1 MAYYVTQENLKDKV
15 SEWKR
20 IIKPY
25 NTHYMELEPGNSA
38 LLVIDMQKFFL
49 NHESLTFTEG
59 GLAIVE
65 NISDLIQTYR
75 RYHLPVIYTCHVH
88 KSAQMDGGI
97 MSWWWK
103 GICLEGTEESQVF
116 GEIKPLPEEKIVFKH
131 RYSGF
136 YNTDLEIVLRCLGVK
151 DLIITGIMTNLCCE
165 STVRDAYFRDYR
177 VFFLLDA
184 TGSVNEDLH
193 LASLKNIAFGFGYVT
208 ETSEVL
214 TAVNKI
220 KAQKVKKEKVLR

>member
-1 MAYYVTQENLKDKV
+1 MAYYVTRENLREKI

-20 IIKPY
+20 IIQPY
-25 NTHYMELEPGNSA
+25 NTHQMKLEPKNSA

-49 NHESLTFTEG
+49 NPESLTFTEG

-65 NISDLIQTYR
+65 NIRDLIRAYR
-75 RYHLPVIYTCHVH
+75 SHSLPVIYTCHVH

-103 GICLEGTEESQVF
+103 GICLEGTEESKVYD
-116 GEIKPLPEEKIVFKH
+116 EIKPLIEEKVIFKH
-131 RYSGF
+131 RYSAF

-151 DLIITGIMTNLCCE
+151 DLVISGIMTNLCCE
-165 STVRDAYFRDYR
+165 STAREAYYRDYR

-193 LASLKNIAFGFGYVT
+193 VATLKNIAFGFAYVT
-208 ETSEVL
+208 DTEEILSCFK
-214 TAVNKI
+214 KI
-220 KAQKVKKEKVLR
+220 EKEKVIV

>member
-1 MAYYVTQENLKDKV
+1 MAYYVTRENLREKI

-20 IIKPY
+20 IIQPY
-25 NTHYMELEPGNSA
+25 NTHQMKLEPKNSA

-49 NHESLTFTEG
+49 NPESLTFTEG

-65 NISDLIQTYR
+65 NIRDLIRAYR
-75 RYHLPVIYTCHVH
+75 SHSLPVIYTCHVH
-88 KSAQMDGGI
+88 KSAQMDGGM

-103 GICLEGTEESQVF
+103 GICLEGTEESKIF
-116 GEIKPLPEEKIVFKH
+116 EEIKPLPEEKIVFKH
-131 RYSGF
+131 RYSAF

-151 DLIITGIMTNLCCE
+151 DLVITGIMTNLCCE
-165 STVRDAYFRDYR
+165 STARDAYFRDYR

-193 LASLKNIAFGFGYVT
+193 VAGLKNIAFGFGYVT
-208 ETSEVL
+208 DTSDIL
-214 TAVNKI
+214 ATVNKI
-220 KAQKVKKEKVLR
+220 KADKVKKESVLR

>member
-1 MAYYVTQENLKDKV
+1 MAYYVTKETLRDKN

-20 IIKPY
+20 ILKLY
-25 NTHYMELEPGNSA
+25 NTHQLKLDVRSSA

-49 NHESLTFTEG
+49 NPESLTFTEG

-65 NISDLIQTYR
+65 NIRDLIQTYR
-75 RYHLPVIYTCHVH
+75 QHSLPVIYTCHVH

-103 GICLEGTEESQVF
+103 GICLEGTEESKVF
-116 GEIKPLPEEKIVFKH
+116 EEIKPLPQEKIVFKN
-131 RYSGF
+131 RYSAF
-136 YNTDLEIVLRCLGVK
+136 YNTDLETVLRCLGVK
-151 DLIITGIMTNLCCE
+151 DLVITGIMTNLCCE
-165 STVRDAYFRDYR
+165 STARDAYFRDYR

-193 LASLKNIAFGFGYVT
+193 VASLKNIAFGFGYVT
-208 ETSEVL
+208 DTSDIL
-214 TAVNKI
+214 AAVNKI
-220 KAQKVKKEKVLR
+220 KAEKVKKESVLR